1 MALLSA
7 LKNRVAKGSRL
18 NKLNQFYV
26 RYHGGTVL
34 DAGVSSRSRV
44 ENENIFLHSFRGDR
58 SLYTALGVE
67 DLTDLS
73 NMYPQSRFVT
83 YDGKLFPFEDGE
95 FEWVFSNAV
104 IEHVGT
110 YNDQLQFL
118 NEMMRAG
125 KNVFFTTPNRWFP
138 IESHTNAFFLHWL
151 PPRIFFRWSAKYK
164 PYWTKDNLNLLDYQ
178 LLTSLLTESNAKEYK
193 IIPNRLLGW
202 TMTFSVFCSAS
213 AKKA

>member
-1 MALLSA
+1 MGLLA
-7 LKNRVAKGSRL
+7 VLKNRVMKSSRQ
-18 NKLNQFYV
+18 NKLNQFYA
-26 RYHGGTVL
+26 RYRGGPVL
-34 DAGVSSRSRV
+34 DAGVSGRSRV
-44 ENENIFLHSFRGDR
+44 ENENIFLHSFKGDR

-67 DLTDLS
+67 DLTELS
-73 NMYPQSRFVT
+73 NIYIKSRFIT
-83 YDGKLFPFEDGE
+83 YNGKLFPFRDNE

-110 YNDQLQFL
+110 YDDQLQFL
-118 NEMMRAG
+118 NEMMRVG

-151 PPRIFFRWSAKYK
+151 PSEIFFKWSARYK

-178 LLTSLLTESNAKEYK
+178 LLVSLLADSNAKEYE

-202 TMTFSVFCSAS
+202 TMTFSVFCSARNS
-213 AKKA
+213 